1 MPIQRRLLFF
11 LLLLL
16 AGAASYWFFGPSRV
30 NSWRMRNSPPAAFG
44 PVVAFGDSLTAGRG
58 AGGAEN
64 SYPSALSS
72 LLGRPVENM
81 GVDGDTVARASER
94 LEKCWNPSPSIVV
107 AARRKRHAAPDEPRR
122 ELRPP

>member
-44 PVVAFGDSLTAGRG
+44 ISNCLRMQLPIRLIFSL
-58 AGGAEN
+58 
-64 SYPSALSS
+64 
-72 LLGRPVENM
+72 
-81 GVDGDTVARASER
+81 
-94 LEKCWNPSPSIVV
+94 SP
-107 AARRKRHAAPDEPRR
+107 PYTTR
-122 ELRPP
+122 ELESIGYPKK